1 MGRDQVAFVGARFC
15 GFGPKKGHP
24 LWRRRKNNDPLCRF
38 NLSPPFKAGLGGSR
52 KLLEVENDVVISG
65 RFGTVL
71 LFGIVAKIRSWV
83 KLASIVKFGPQLSFS
98 LHNSITDDS
107 RFFDFYEVSALYP
120 SNI

>member
-1 MGRDQVAFVGARFC
+1 M
-15 GFGPKKGHP
+15 
-24 LWRRRKNNDPLCRF
+24 
-38 NLSPPFKAGLGGSR
+38 GGSQ
-52 KLLEVENDVVISG
+52 KLLGVENDVVISG